1 MLSKLLIP
9 WKGFVGL
16 SATPG
21 TDIKAVQAVVQKLNI
36 RFVALVSSLELGC
49 RACHD
54 LTLAIAQSN
63 RMQD

>member
-1 MLSKLLIP
+1 M
-9 WKGFVGL
+9 GL